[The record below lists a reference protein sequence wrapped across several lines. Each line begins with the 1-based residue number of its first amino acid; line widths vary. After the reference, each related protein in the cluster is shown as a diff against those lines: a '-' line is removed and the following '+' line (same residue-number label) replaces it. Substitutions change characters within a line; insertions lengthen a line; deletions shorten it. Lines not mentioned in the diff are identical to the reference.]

1 MRIEKIGDATLY
13 LGDCMEVVPTL
24 HKVDAVVTDPPYVIS
39 TSGGSSYAKKR
50 VKHLKVINNHIDKG
64 FDISLL
70 NSFKNWFVFCGKH
83 QIVELIQF
91 AESQNLRWQLLT
103 WNKTNPI
110 AILTCNTY
118 LNDAEYM
125 IHAFEK
131 MDFLDKR
138 RFIVGPSEISG
149 FDHPTVKPQYVMTKA
164 INTASHLGDV
174 VADFF
179 MGTGSTGVACAQMGR
194 SFIGIEKELK
204 YFDIAC
210 RRIEQAYKQGQLF
223 KPQST
228 KQIQSD
234 LL

>member
-1 MRIEKIGDATLY
+1 MRIEKIGNATLY

-24 HKVDAVVTDPPYVIS
+24 DKVDAVITDPPYVIS

-64 FDISLL
+64 FDVSLL

-131 MDFLDKR
+131 W
-138 RFIVGPSEISG
+138 IS
-149 FDHPTVKPQYVMTKA
+149 
-164 INTASHLGDV
+164 
-174 VADFF
+174 
-179 MGTGSTGVACAQMGR
+179 
-194 SFIGIEKELK
+194 
-204 YFDIAC
+204 
-210 RRIEQAYKQGQLF
+210 
-223 KPQST
+223 
-228 KQIQSD
+228 
-234 LL
+234 